1 MTTSELAGEVARL
14 RPPFLDDL
22 APSDIRIILA
32 SASQLRFLAN
42 SVITNQGHPATR
54 MFMVLSGG
62 ARSFYLTQGGQKMHI
77 HSYPA
82 GEMFGGMALVV
93 RASEYVVST
102 EAVKDSHVLVWER
115 KTIRE
120 FAGRYPKLLDNAL
133 SIAADYLNVSIAAQ
147 VALSCHTAR
156 QRLAEVLVNLAS
168 GVGRRVSG
176 GIELAVRNDEL
187 ATAANIT
194 PFTVSRLISEWQRTG
209 MLAKSRERCF
219 CPRRNACCFRTS
231 SRSTVLVA
239 RAQVQSCGRTTT
251 PAAAHATIA
260 MDG

>member
-1 MTTSELAGEVARL
+1 MTTPELVATVARL

-32 SASQLRFLAN
+32 AASQLRFLAN

-54 MFMVLSGG
+54 MFMVLRGG
-62 ARSFYLTQGGQKMHI
+62 ARSFYLTQGGQKMHV
-77 HSYPA
+77 HSYPP
-82 GEMFGGMALVV
+82 GEMFGGMAMVV

-115 KTIRE
+115 RTIRE
-120 FAGRYPKLLDNAL
+120 FAVRYPKLLDNAL

-176 GIELAVRNDEL
+176 GVELAVRNEEL
-187 ATAANIT
+187 ASAANIT

-209 MLAKSRERCF
+209 MLAKSRGKVLLPSPER
-219 CPRRNACCFRTS
+219 
-231 SRSTVLVA
+231 LLL
-239 RAQVQSCGRTTT
+239 Q
-251 PAAAHATIA
+251 
-260 MDG
+260 DL